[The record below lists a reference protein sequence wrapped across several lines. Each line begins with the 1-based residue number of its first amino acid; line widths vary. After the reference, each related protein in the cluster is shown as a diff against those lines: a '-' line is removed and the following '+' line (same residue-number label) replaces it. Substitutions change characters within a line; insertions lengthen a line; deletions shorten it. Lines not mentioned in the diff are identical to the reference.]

1 MSGSEG
7 GSAMKTIAPLT
18 DEDLDQ
24 EPVFRKLTAEEAQRL
39 REQNPQIKLWKVLA
53 GQLMVGTLVAF
64 AAWGWTG
71 KLEAGASAAYG
82 ALAVVI
88 PAAIF
93 ARGLTGRFASLNA
106 GSAAVAFM
114 VWEMV
119 KLILTIGMLAMAPK
133 VVVGLSWPA
142 LLAGLILTV
151 KIYWVVMLAPAKQ
164 PPRLKQESLE

>member
-1 MSGSEG
+1 
-7 GSAMKTIAPLT
+7 MKTIAPLT
-18 DEDLDQ
+18 DEDVDRA
-24 EPVFRKLTAEEAQRL
+24 PPFRKLSAQEAKLL
-39 REQNPQIKLWKVLA
+39 RERNPQIKLWKVLA
-53 GQLMVGTLVAF
+53 GQVVVGALVAV

-71 KLEAGASAAYG
+71 KLEAGVSAAYG

-119 KLILTIGMLAMAPK
+119 KLLLTVAMLVMAPK

-151 KIYWVVMLAPAKQ
+151 KIYWVVMLAPAKRAA
-164 PPRLKQESLE
+164 PSETRVS